1 MKKKKEELNK
11 LDNLFLLAQ
20 KKLSISNVST
30 SKMKE
35 YLKKKGGSKKE
46 IEEVIH
52 KLRKYSFLDEDGLIK
67 DVISYC
73 DAKHYGHNKIISMLK
88 QKEIELSKINKV
100 EKNETREL
108 RESRQMLNSLKKRY
122 KNKSTVNLRRS
133 IYSALIRYGFDENI
147 ASMRVSEVFNS
158 YQEESNVLKLDYSKL
173 IRAYSKKLKGRKLKE
188 KIKDTLL
195 NKGYKLNDIRKV
207 DNYNYEMD

>member
-1 MKKKKEELNK
+1 MKKKKEELSK
-11 LDNLFLLAQ
+11 VDNLFLLAQ

-46 IEEVIH
+46 IEEVIY

-73 DAKHYGHNKIISMLK
+73 DAKHYGYNKIISMLK
-88 QKEIELSKINKV
+88 QKEIELSKINKI

-122 KNKSTVNLRRS
+122 KNKSTVNLKRS

-158 YQEESNVLKLDYSKL
+158 YQEELNVLKLDYSKL
-173 IRAYSKKLKGRKLKE
+173 LSSYSKKLKGRKLKE
-188 KIKDTLL
+188 KIKNTLL

>member
-20 KKLSISNVST
+20 KKLSISNVSM

-46 IEEVIH
+46 IEEVIY

-73 DAKHYGHNKIISMLK
+73 DAKHYGYNKIISMLK

-100 EKNETREL
+100 EKNEIREL

-122 KNKSTVNLRRS
+122 KNKSTVNLKRS

-158 YQEESNVLKLDYSKL
+158 YQEELNVLKLDYSKL
-173 IRAYSKKLKGRKLKE
+173 LSSYSKKLKGRKLKE
-188 KIKDTLL
+188 KIKNTLL

>member
-20 KKLSISNVST
+20 KKLSISNAST

-35 YLKKKGGSKKE
+35 FLKKKGGSKKE
-46 IEEVIH
+46 IEEVIY

-73 DAKHYGHNKIISMLK
+73 DAKHYGYSKIISMLK
-88 QKEIELSKINKV
+88 QKEIDVSKINKV

-122 KNKSTVNLRRS
+122 KNKSTVNLKRS

-158 YQEESNVLKLDYSKL
+158 YQEELNVLKLDYSKL
-173 IRAYSKKLKGRKLKE
+173 LSSYSKKLKGRKLKE
-188 KIKDTLL
+188 KIKDALL

>member
-1 MKKKKEELNK
+1 MKKKKEEFSTV
-11 LDNLFLLAQ
+11 DNLFLLAQ
-20 KKLSISNVST
+20 KKLSISNAST

-46 IEEVIH
+46 IEEVIN
-52 KLRKYSFLDEDGLIK
+52 KLRKYSFLDEDELIK

-73 DAKHYGHNKIISMLK
+73 DAKHYGYNKIISMLK
-88 QKEIELSKINKV
+88 QKEIEISKINKV
-100 EKNETREL
+100 KKNEVREL
-108 RESRQMLNSLKKRY
+108 RESRQMLNRLKKRY
-122 KNKSTVNLRRS
+122 KNKSTVNLKRS
-133 IYSALIRYGFDENI
+133 VYSALIRYGFDENI

-158 YQEESNVLKLDYSKL
+158 YQEELNVLKLDYSKL
-173 IRAYSKKLKGRKLKE
+173 LSSYSKKLKGRKLKE

>member
-1 MKKKKEELNK
+1 MKKKKEELSK
-11 LDNLFLLAQ
+11 VDNLFLLAQ

-46 IEEVIH
+46 IEEVIY

-73 DAKHYGHNKIISMLK
+73 DAKHYGYNKIISMLK
-88 QKEIELSKINKV
+88 QKEIEISKINKV

-122 KNKSTVNLRRS
+122 KNKSTVNLKRS

-158 YQEESNVLKLDYSKL
+158 YQEELNVLKLDYSKL
-173 IRAYSKKLKGRKLKE
+173 LSSYSKKLKGRKLKE

>member
-46 IEEVIH
+46 IEEVIY

-73 DAKHYGHNKIISMLK
+73 DAKHYGYNKIISMLK
-88 QKEIELSKINKV
+88 QKEIDIAKINKIS
-100 EKNETREL
+100 KNEVREL

-122 KNKSTVNLRRS
+122 KNKSTVNLKRS

-158 YQEESNVLKLDYSKL
+158 YQEELNVLKLDYSKL
-173 IRAYSKKLKGRKLKE
+173 LSSYSKKLKGRKLKE
-188 KIKDTLL
+188 KIKNTLL

>member
-46 IEEVIH
+46 IEEVIY

-73 DAKHYGHNKIISMLK
+73 DAKHYGYNKIISMLK
-88 QKEIELSKINKV
+88 QKEIDIAKINKIS
-100 EKNETREL
+100 KNEVREL

-122 KNKSTVNLRRS
+122 KNKSTVNLKRS

-158 YQEESNVLKLDYSKL
+158 YQEELNVLKLDYSKL
-173 IRAYSKKLKGRKLKE
+173 LSSYSKKLKGRKLKE
-188 KIKDTLL
+188 KIKDTLV

>member
-88 QKEIELSKINKV
+88 QKEIELSKISKV

-207 DNYNYEMD
+207 DTYNYEMD